1 MELHITH
8 NPYELTIVVTDTSL
22 NSATLCSMT
31 PPPACLA
38 EATDE
43 EIIRALIAV
52 TQTGELTLALD
63 RCVEMSAMIDVML
76 ESPTDVQLLKDYNET
91 YQALD
96 TWKRSLERR
105 LIDFFSWKGKE

>member
-31 PPPACLA
+31 TPPACLA

-43 EIIRALIAV
+43 DIIRALIAV
-52 TQTGELTLALD
+52 TQSGELTLVLD
-63 RCVEMSAMIDVML
+63 RFIEMSAMMDVML
-76 ESPTDVQLLKDYNET
+76 ESPTDPRILKDYNET
-91 YQALD
+91 YQVLD
-96 TWKRSLERR
+96 VWKRSLERR
-105 LIDFFSWKGKE
+105 LIDFFSRKGKE